1 MNKNQAGATLFTAL
15 IFLITLAI
23 IGANAAKL
31 ATLEERM
38 AGNSRNRDLAFQAA
52 EATLNY
58 AKNNLHKGE
67 KLADSP
73 LLTKQIVATDAGK
86 VIAPGLK
93 YFDACAAN
101 SVEFWNGTG
110 APDCKYVTGGST
122 ELTKYNW
129 IGLKSSNAATATAR
143 IPIVTLN
150 QVAEPPM
157 YVVERYMDETYTDPV
172 TSLSKSLE
180 KFRITARAVGGD
192 KNAVVILQA
201 IYTYKQP

>member
-1 MNKNQAGATLFTAL
+1 MKKNQTGVTLLTAL
-15 IFLITLAI
+15 IFLVVLAM
-23 IGANAAKL
+23 IGANAAKM

-52 EATLNY
+52 EATLNF
-58 AKNNLHKGE
+58 AKNNLHKGL
-67 KLADSP
+67 KLAESP
-73 LLTKQIVATDAGK
+73 FLSKQLVAADAGK
-86 VIAPGLK
+86 VVAPGLK
-93 YFDACAAN
+93 YFDACNAN

-110 APDCKYVTGGST
+110 APDCKYGVGGSN
-122 ELTKYNW
+122 ELKKYNW
-129 IGLKSSNAATATAR
+129 IGLNGSNAGTANAR
-143 IPIVTLN
+143 IPLITLN

-172 TSLSKSLE
+172 TALPKSVE

-201 IYTYKQP
+201 IYTYKP